1 MCTVNVNFNLHKTLK
16 KVAIIYK
23 SLYIISNKLS
33 NIRFK
38 WRTYIMADSIILLE
52 ERKEVTTFLLD
63 EGTITATTV
72 TTPTGETPGYE
83 YAGNKVKV
91 DVAVNL
97 SANSDIGKPTVKK
110 YTAAEGEIILGI
122 AVNDP
127 VTMTGGKRKTA
138 ILVLGHLFRLKLAS
152 GLSNIAV
159 NDKIALTST
168 GAIKSDD
175 GEYIA
180 MHPVA
185 SSDDYKYIEVFRP
198 YDIGTTGQT

>member
-1 MCTVNVNFNLHKTLK
+1 MPDTIV
-16 KVAIIYK
+16 
-23 SLYIISNKLS
+23 
-33 NIRFK
+33 
-38 WRTYIMADSIILLE
+38 LLG
-52 ERKEVTTFLLD
+52 ERKEVATFLLD

-83 YAGNKVKV
+83 YAGTKIKV
-91 DVAVNL
+91 DDVVTL
-97 SANSDIGKPTVKK
+97 SDNSDIGKPTVKK
-110 YTAAEGEIILGI
+110 YSAAQGEIILGI

-152 GLSNIAV
+152 GLSNIKV
-159 NDKIALTST
+159 NDRIALSST

-198 YDIGTTGQT
+198 YDITE

>member
-1 MCTVNVNFNLHKTLK
+1 
-16 KVAIIYK
+16 
-23 SLYIISNKLS
+23 
-33 NIRFK
+33 
-38 WRTYIMADSIILLE
+38 MADSIILLE

-63 EGTITATTV
+63 EGTITETTV

-83 YAGNKVKV
+83 YSGVKVKV
-91 DVAVNL
+91 DD
-97 SANSDIGKPTVKK
+97 ANIGKPTVKK
-110 YTAAEGEIILGI
+110 YTDEENEIILGI

-127 VTMTGGKRKTA
+127 VTMTGGRRKTA

-159 NDKIALTST
+159 NDRIALTST

-180 MHPVA
+180 MHPVE
-185 SSDDYKYIEVFRP
+185 SSDSYNYIEVFRP
-198 YDIGTTGQT
+198 YDITE

>member
-1 MCTVNVNFNLHKTLK
+1 MP
-16 KVAIIYK
+16 
-23 SLYIISNKLS
+23 
-33 NIRFK
+33 
-38 WRTYIMADSIILLE
+38 DSIVLLE

-63 EGTITATTV
+63 EGTITQTTV

-83 YAGNKVKV
+83 YSGDKIKTD
-91 DVAVNL
+91 DVVTL

-110 YTAAEGEIILGI
+110 YTGAEGEIILGI

-152 GLSNIAV
+152 GLSNINV
-159 NDKIALTST
+159 NDRIALTST

-180 MHPVA
+180 MHPVD
-185 SSDDYKYIEVFRP
+185 SSDDYNYVEVFRP
-198 YDIGTTGQT
+198 YDIGEA

>member
-1 MCTVNVNFNLHKTLK
+1 MT
-16 KVAIIYK
+16 
-23 SLYIISNKLS
+23 
-33 NIRFK
+33 
-38 WRTYIMADSIILLE
+38 DSIILLE

-83 YAGNKVKV
+83 YSGEKIKTD
-91 DVAVNL
+91 DVVTL
-97 SANSDIGKPTVKK
+97 SENSDIGKPTVKK
-110 YTAAEGEIILGI
+110 YTDETTEIILGI

-127 VTMTGGKRKTA
+127 ITMTGGKRKTA

-152 GLSNIAV
+152 GLSNISV
-159 NDKIALTST
+159 SDRIALTST
-168 GAIKSDD
+168 GAIKSDE

-185 SSDDYKYIEVFRP
+185 SSDNYKYIEVFRP
-198 YDIGTTGQT
+198 YDIGEN

>member
-1 MCTVNVNFNLHKTLK
+1 MV
-16 KVAIIYK
+16 
-23 SLYIISNKLS
+23 
-33 NIRFK
+33 
-38 WRTYIMADSIILLE
+38 DSIILLE

-63 EGTITATTV
+63 GGTITANTV

-83 YAGNKVKV
+83 YAGNKIKV
-91 DVAVNL
+91 DDAVTL

-110 YTAAEGEIILGI
+110 YTAADGEIILGI
-122 AVNDP
+122 AVNNP
-127 VTMTGGKRKTA
+127 ITMTGGKRKTA
-138 ILVLGHLFRLKLAS
+138 LLVLGHLFRLKLAS

-159 NDKIALTST
+159 NDRIALTST

-175 GEYIA
+175 DEYIA

-198 YDIGTTGQT
+198 YDIGNTGET

>member
-1 MCTVNVNFNLHKTLK
+1 M
-16 KVAIIYK
+16 
-23 SLYIISNKLS
+23 S
-33 NIRFK
+33 
-38 WRTYIMADSIILLE
+38 DSIVLLE

-63 EGTITATTV
+63 EGTITQTTV

-83 YAGNKVKV
+83 YSGDKIKTD
-91 DVAVNL
+91 DVVTL

-110 YTAAEGEIILGI
+110 YTGAEGEIILGI

-152 GLSNIAV
+152 GLSNINV
-159 NDKIALTST
+159 NDRIALTST

-175 GEYIA
+175 GEYIV
-180 MHPVA
+180 MHPVD
-185 SSDDYKYIEVFRP
+185 SSDDYNYVEVFRP
-198 YDIGTTGQT
+198 YDIGEA

>member
-1 MCTVNVNFNLHKTLK
+1 
-16 KVAIIYK
+16 
-23 SLYIISNKLS
+23 
-33 NIRFK
+33 
-38 WRTYIMADSIILLE
+38 MADSIILLE

-63 EGTITATTV
+63 EGTISETTV

-83 YAGNKVKV
+83 YSGEKIKV
-91 DVAVNL
+91 DDAVTL
-97 SANSDIGKPTVKK
+97 SENSNIGKPTVKK
-110 YTAAEGEIILGI
+110 YTDEDSQIILGI

-127 VTMTGGKRKTA
+127 VTMTGGRRKTS

-159 NDKIALTST
+159 KDRIALTST

-180 MHPVA
+180 MHPVE
-185 SSDDYKYIEVFRP
+185 SSDSYNYIKVFRP
-198 YDIGTTGQT
+198 YDITE

>member
-1 MCTVNVNFNLHKTLK
+1 
-16 KVAIIYK
+16 
-23 SLYIISNKLS
+23 
-33 NIRFK
+33 
-38 WRTYIMADSIILLE
+38 MADSIILLE

-63 EGTITATTV
+63 EGTITETTV

-83 YAGNKVKV
+83 YSGNKVKV
-91 DVAVNL
+91 DDAVTL
-97 SANSDIGKPTVKK
+97 SANSDIAKPTVKK
-110 YTAAEGEIILGI
+110 FTGAADEIILGI

-127 VTMTGGKRKTA
+127 VTMSGGRRKTS
-138 ILVLGHLFRLKLAS
+138 ILVLGHLFRFKLAS
-152 GLSNIAV
+152 GLSNIVV

-185 SSDDYKYIEVFRP
+185 SSDDYNYIEVFRP
-198 YDIGTTGQT
+198 YDVGATGETGQT

>member
-1 MCTVNVNFNLHKTLK
+1 MV
-16 KVAIIYK
+16 
-23 SLYIISNKLS
+23 
-33 NIRFK
+33 
-38 WRTYIMADSIILLE
+38 DSIILLE

-72 TTPTGETPGYE
+72 TTPTCETPGYE
-83 YAGNKVKV
+83 YTGDKVKV
-91 DVAVNL
+91 DDAVTL
-97 SANSDIGKPTVKK
+97 SENSDIGKPTVKK
-110 YTAAEGEIILGI
+110 YADEDNEIILGI

-127 VTMTGGKRKTA
+127 VTLTGGRRKTT

-152 GLSNIAV
+152 DLSNIAV
-159 NDKIALTST
+159 NDRIALTST

-180 MHPVA
+180 MHQVA
-185 SSDDYKYIEVFRP
+185 SSDDYNYIEVLRP

>member
-1 MCTVNVNFNLHKTLK
+1 MP
-16 KVAIIYK
+16 
-23 SLYIISNKLS
+23 
-33 NIRFK
+33 
-38 WRTYIMADSIILLE
+38 DSIVLLE

-83 YAGNKVKV
+83 YAGDKIKV
-91 DVAVNL
+91 DDAVTL

-122 AVNDP
+122 AVND
-127 VTMTGGKRKTA
+127 R
-138 ILVLGHLFRLKLAS
+138 
-152 GLSNIAV
+152 
-159 NDKIALTST
+159 IALSST

-185 SSDDYKYIEVFRP
+185 SSDDYNYIEVFRP
-198 YDIGTTGQT
+198 YDIGEA

>member
-1 MCTVNVNFNLHKTLK
+1 
-16 KVAIIYK
+16 
-23 SLYIISNKLS
+23 
-33 NIRFK
+33 
-38 WRTYIMADSIILLE
+38 MADSIILLE

-83 YAGNKVKV
+83 YAGTKIKV
-91 DVAVNL
+91 DDAVTL
-97 SANSDIGKPTVKK
+97 SSNSDIGKPTVKK
-110 YTAAEGEIILGI
+110 FTGSEGEIILGI

-138 ILVLGHLFRLKLAS
+138 ILVLGHLFRLKLAN
-152 GLSNIAV
+152 GISNIAV
-159 NDKIALTST
+159 NNRIALTST
-168 GAIKSDD
+168 GTIKSDE

-180 MHPVA
+180 MHPVT

-198 YDIGTTGQT
+198 YDIGTTGST

>member
-1 MCTVNVNFNLHKTLK
+1 MPD
-16 KVAIIYK
+16 AIV
-23 SLYIISNKLS
+23 
-33 NIRFK
+33 
-38 WRTYIMADSIILLE
+38 LLE

-72 TTPTGETPGYE
+72 TTPTGETP
-83 YAGNKVKV
+83 
-91 DVAVNL
+91 
-97 SANSDIGKPTVKK
+97 NSDIGKPTVKK

-159 NDKIALTST
+159 NDKIALSST
-168 GAIKSDD
+168 GAIKSED

>member
-1 MCTVNVNFNLHKTLK
+1 MEDIFNGRF
-16 KVAIIYK
+16 Y
-23 SLYIISNKLS
+23 YIIG
-33 NIRFK
+33 
-38 WRTYIMADSIILLE
+38 
-52 ERKEVTTFLLD
+52 RKKRSHAVT
-63 EGTITATTV
+63 
-72 TTPTGETPGYE
+72 
-83 YAGNKVKV
+83 
-91 DVAVNL
+91 L

-127 VTMTGGKRKTA
+127 ITMTGGKRKTA

-152 GLSNIAV
+152 GLSNINV
-159 NDKIALTST
+159 KDRIALTSS

-185 SSDDYKYIEVFRP
+185 SSDDYNYIEVFRP
-198 YDIGTTGQT
+198 YDIGDA